1 MTGNVSK
8 LLGKHPCGANIL
20 LSQILIVSFLTCL
33 DCDKENQQGIHL
45 KFTSTL
51 TLFQNK
57 HERVCVCARPQP
69 AASTLLDAA
78 AGENADY

>member
-1 MTGNVSK
+1 MAGNVSK

-33 DCDKENQQGIHL
+33 DRDKENQQGIHL

-51 TLFQNK
+51 TLSQNK
-57 HERVCVCARPQP
+57 HESVCVCVCSQP
-69 AASTLLDAA
+69 VASTLLDAA